1 MTQQQP
7 QTEAGLVIQDLVYA
21 GLDAL
26 GTTMS
31 LDLCAY
37 LHAAGDLGPQLYL
50 SRPSLAEMDATEA
63 FNLFSAL
70 RDTLEDEHDG
80 DEIILLGGYLALAV
94 TTRGRHSRGLH
105 VIGRR
110 DLSLEEPER
119 ELSVKLCRSFGR
131 ATHALE
137 SAPDRPRVVASPAR
151 VAVEL
156 VGDLTRAEVA
166 VPIGGEVRTGTAEA
180 PSAPRAVALAVID
193 AVDQSLKLG
202 EAIEGEIGTER
213 AVLVLLSDER
223 GRTVLGASLC
233 GTGSD
238 PLQATASATLDA
250 ASRLLE
256 SPA

>member
-1 MTQQQP
+1 MTP
-7 QTEAGLVIQDLVYA
+7 EPATEAGLVSQDLVYA

-26 GTTMS
+26 GAAMP

-50 SRPSLAEMDATEA
+50 STPALAQMDATEA

-70 RDTLEDEHDG
+70 RDTLQDEHEG
-80 DEIILLGGYLALAV
+80 DETILLGGYLAHAV
-94 TTRGRHSRGLH
+94 STRGRYSRGLH

-110 DLSLEEPER
+110 ENSLEDPER
-119 ELSVKLCRSFGR
+119 DLAVKLARAFGR
-131 ATHALE
+131 AAHALE
-137 SAPDRPRVVASPAR
+137 AAPERTQQAAAAR

-156 VGDLTRAEVA
+156 VGDMTRAEVA
-166 VPIGGEVRTGTAEA
+166 VPLGGEIRTGSAEA

-202 EAIEGEIGTER
+202 EAMEGEIASER

-223 GRTVLGASLC
+223 GRSALGASLC
-233 GTGSD
+233 GAGSD
-238 PLQATASATLDA
+238 PLQATAA
-250 ASRLLE
+250 AALEAAARLG
-256 SPA
+256 AAQ

>member
-1 MTQQQP
+1 MTEQRGE
-7 QTEAGLVIQDLVYA
+7 TGLVMQDLVYS

-31 LDLCAY
+31 LDLYAY
-37 LHAAGDLGPQLYL
+37 LHAAGEVGPQLYL
-50 SRPSLAEMDATEA
+50 ARPLLADMDATEA

-70 RDTLEDEHDG
+70 RDTLEDDHDG

-94 TTRGRHSRGLH
+94 TTRGRNSRGLH

-110 DLSLEEPER
+110 ERSLEDSER
-119 ELSVKLCRSFGR
+119 ELAVKLCRSFGR

-137 SAPDRPRVVASPAR
+137 SAPDRPRLTVAPVR

-156 VGDLTRAEVA
+156 AGELTRAEVA

-180 PSAPRAVALAVID
+180 PAAPRAVALAVID
-193 AVDQSLKLG
+193 AVDQSIKLG
-202 EAIEGEIGTER
+202 EAIEGEIGAER

-223 GRTVLGASLC
+223 GRSVLGASLC

-238 PLQATASATLDA
+238 PLQATATATLDA
-250 ASRLLE
+250 ASRLRD
-256 SPA
+256 STA

>member
-1 MTQQQP
+1 MTERQGE
-7 QTEAGLVIQDLVYA
+7 TGLVIQDLVYS
-21 GLDAL
+21 GMDAL
-26 GTTMS
+26 AAATS

-50 SRPSLAEMDATEA
+50 ARPSLAEMDATEA
-63 FNLFSAL
+63 FNLFTSL
-70 RDTLEDEHDG
+70 RDTSEDEHDG

-94 TTRGRHSRGLH
+94 TTRGSFSRGLH

-110 DLSLEEPER
+110 DGSLDEHER
-119 ELSVKLCRSFGR
+119 ELAVKLCRSFGR
-131 ATHALE
+131 AAHALE
-137 SAPDRPRVVASPAR
+137 SAPDRPRTAAAPAR

-180 PSAPRAVALAVID
+180 PAAPRAVALAVID
-193 AVDQSLKLG
+193 AVDQSIKLG

-213 AVLVLLSDER
+213 AVLVLLTDER
-223 GRTVLGASLC
+223 GRSVLGASLC
-233 GTGSD
+233 GAGAD

-250 ASRLLE
+250 ATRLLE
-256 SPA
+256 TQA

>member
-1 MTQQQP
+1 MTTQP
-7 QTEAGLVIQDLVYA
+7 ANETGLIIQDLVYS
-21 GLDAL
+21 GLEAL
-26 GTTMS
+26 GTGMS

-50 SRPSLAEMDATEA
+50 SKPSLTEMDATEA

-80 DEIILLGGYLALAV
+80 DEIILLGGFLAFAV
-94 TTRGRHSRGLH
+94 STRGRHSRGLH

-110 DLSLEEPER
+110 EASLEEPER
-119 ELSVKLCRSFGR
+119 EMSVKLCRSFGR
-131 ATHALE
+131 AAHALE
-137 SAPDRPRVVASPAR
+137 SAPDRPRTTPVAAR

-166 VPIGGEVRTGTAEA
+166 IPLGGEVRTGTAEA
-180 PSAPRAVALAVID
+180 QAAPRAVALAVID

-202 EAIEGEIGTER
+202 EAVEGEIGTER
-213 AVLVLLSDER
+213 AVLVLVGDER
-223 GRTVLGASLC
+223 GRSALGAALC

-238 PLQATASATLDA
+238 PLQATAAATLDA
-250 ASRLLE
+250 ASRLG
-256 SPA
+256 AAD

>member
-1 MTQQQP
+1 VNTPQP
-7 QTEAGLVIQDLVYA
+7 QTETGLVIQDLVYS

-26 GTTMS
+26 AS
-31 LDLCAY
+31 ALQLELCAY

-110 DLSLEEPER
+110 DRSLEEPER
-119 ELSVKLCRSFGR
+119 ELALKLCRSFGR
-131 ATHALE
+131 ATHTLE
-137 SAPDRPRVVASPAR
+137 SAPDRPRSSSAPAR

-180 PSAPRAVALAVID
+180 PAAPRAVALAVID
-193 AVDQSLKLG
+193 AVDQSIKLS

-223 GRTVLGASLC
+223 GRSVLGAALC

-238 PLQATASATLDA
+238 PLQATAAATLDA

-256 SPA
+256 PQS

>member
-1 MTQQQP
+1 MTERQGE
-7 QTEAGLVIQDLVYA
+7 TGLVIQDLVYA

-26 GTTMS
+26 GAATS
-31 LDLCAY
+31 LDLCAF

-50 SRPSLAEMDATEA
+50 ARPSLAEMDATEA
-63 FNLFSAL
+63 FNLFTAL
-70 RDTLEDEHDG
+70 RDTSEDEHDG

-94 TTRGRHSRGLH
+94 TTRGRYSRGLH

-110 DLSLEEPER
+110 DGSLDEHER
-119 ELSVKLCRSFGR
+119 ELAVKLCRSFGR
-131 ATHALE
+131 AAHALE
-137 SAPDRPRVVASPAR
+137 SAPDRPRTAAAPAR

-180 PSAPRAVALAVID
+180 PAAPRAVALAVID

-213 AVLVLLSDER
+213 AVLVLLTDER
-223 GRTVLGASLC
+223 GRSILGASLC
-233 GTGSD
+233 GAGAD
-238 PLQATASATLDA
+238 PLQATAAAALDA
-250 ASRLLE
+250 ASRLLD
-256 SPA
+256 AKA

>member
-1 MTQQQP
+1 MNTPQP
-7 QTEAGLVIQDLVYA
+7 QTETGLVIQDLVYS

-26 GTTMS
+26 AS
-31 LDLCAY
+31 ALQLELCAY
-37 LHAAGDLGPQLYL
+37 LHAAGELGPQLYL

-70 RDTLEDEHDG
+70 RDTLQDDHEG

-110 DLSLEEPER
+110 DRSLEESER

-131 ATHALE
+131 ATHTLE
-137 SAPDRPRVVASPAR
+137 SAPDRPRSTTAPAR

-180 PSAPRAVALAVID
+180 PAAPRAVALAVID
-193 AVDQSLKLG
+193 AVDQSIKLS

-223 GRTVLGASLC
+223 GRSVLGASLC
-233 GTGSD
+233 GAGAD
-238 PLQATASATLDA
+238 PLQATAAATLDA
-250 ASRLLE
+250 ASRLSE

>member
-1 MTQQQP
+1 MNQP
-7 QTEAGLVIQDLVYA
+7 MPQGETGLVIQDLVYS

-26 GTTMS
+26 GTAMS
-31 LDLCAY
+31 LDLAAY

-70 RDTLEDEHDG
+70 RDTLQDEHDG

-110 DLSLEEPER
+110 ERSLEEPER

-131 ATHALE
+131 AAHSLE
-137 SAPDRPRVVASPAR
+137 SAPDRPRTSVVPAR

-166 VPIGGEVRTGTAEA
+166 IPIGGEVRTGTAEA
-180 PSAPRAVALAVID
+180 PAAPRAVALAVID

-213 AVLVLLSDER
+213 AVLVLISDER
-223 GRTVLGASLC
+223 GRSVLGASLC

-238 PLQATASATLDA
+238 PLQATATATLDA
-250 ASRLLE
+250 ASRLIE
-256 SPA
+256 ASP

>member
-1 MTQQQP
+1 MTQAKQSE
-7 QTEAGLVIQDLVYA
+7 TGLVIQDLVYG
-21 GLDAL
+21 GLEAIGAAMPL
-26 GTTMS
+26 E
-31 LDLCAY
+31 LCAY

-50 SRPSLAEMDATEA
+50 SKPSLAEMDATEA

-70 RDTLEDEHDG
+70 RDTLQDDHEG
-80 DEIILLGGYLALAV
+80 DETILLGGFFAHAV
-94 TTRGRHSRGLH
+94 STRGRYSRGLH

-110 DLSLEEPER
+110 DATLEDRER
-119 ELSVKLCRSFGR
+119 ELAVKLCRSFGR
-131 ATHALE
+131 AAHTLE
-137 SAPDRPRVVASPAR
+137 TVTDRPHATPVAAR

-166 VPIGGEVRTGTAEA
+166 VPLAGEIRTGTAEA

-202 EAIEGEIGTER
+202 EAIEGEIASER

-223 GRTVLGASLC
+223 GRSVLGAALC

-238 PLQATASATLDA
+238 PLQATAAAALDA
-250 ASRLLE
+250 ASRLSETL
-256 SPA
+256 

>member
-1 MTQQQP
+1 MIQP
-7 QTEAGLVIQDLVYA
+7 QGETGLVIQDLVYS
-21 GLDAL
+21 GLEAL
-26 GTTMS
+26 GAAMS

-70 RDTLEDEHDG
+70 RDTLEDEHEG

-94 TTRGRHSRGLH
+94 TTRGRFSRGLH

-110 DLSLEEPER
+110 DRSLEDAETTMA
-119 ELSVKLCRSFGR
+119 VKLCRSFGR
-131 ATHALE
+131 AAHTLE
-137 SAPDRPRVVASPAR
+137 GAPDRPRPTPTPAR

-166 VPIGGEVRTGTAEA
+166 IPLGGEIRTGTAEA

-223 GRTVLGASLC
+223 GRSVLGSALC
-233 GTGSD
+233 GAGSD
-238 PLQATASATLDA
+238 PLQATAAAALDA
-250 ASRLLE
+250 ASRLADLQ
-256 SPA
+256 

>member
-1 MTQQQP
+1 
-7 QTEAGLVIQDLVYA
+7 
-21 GLDAL
+21 
-26 GTTMS
+26 MS

-131 ATHALE
+131 ATHTLE
-137 SAPDRPRVVASPAR
+137 SAPDRPRI
-151 VAVEL
+151 VAVA
-156 VGDLTRAEVA
+156 RA
-166 VPIGGEVRTGTAEA
+166 
-180 PSAPRAVALAVID
+180 
-193 AVDQSLKLG
+193 
-202 EAIEGEIGTER
+202 
-213 AVLVLLSDER
+213 R
-223 GRTVLGASLC
+223 GRRARRRPHPRRGGRPDRRGGSHRNRGGSLRAARRRARGHRRGRSELEARRGDRGRDRDRARRARAALRRARSQRPRRSLC

-238 PLQATASATLDA
+238 PLQATATATLDA
-250 ASRLLE
+250 ASRLAEL
-256 SPA
+256 SA